1 MRNLLVGAAAA
12 LLALLLGACGTTYD
26 REQAIADF
34 EAEGIDRATAECIV
48 DGIEENFSI
57 ERLESR
63 GELTEEEEQTVTNIA
78 AECILGG

>member
-1 MRNLLVGAAAA
+1 MRNLLVGAAAVAIA
-12 LLALLLGACGTTYD
+12 LVLGACGTTYD

-63 GELTEEEEQTVTNIA
+63 GELTAEEEATVTTIA
-78 AECILGG
+78 TECLLGG

>member
-1 MRNLLVGAAAA
+1 MRNLLVSGAAAA
-12 LLALLLGACGTTYD
+12 LALLLGACGTTYD

-34 EAEGIDRATAECIV
+34 EAEGVDRATAECIV
-48 DGIEENFSI
+48 DGIEANFSI

-63 GELTEEEEQTVTNIA
+63 GDLTAEEEATLTDIA